1 MTVPS
6 ASNRSKGDESNRSK
20 GDDMLQG
27 LRCKLGRHRW
37 GPLEGDNW
45 GGYHTCTY
53 CGASKRFKSEHPPEA
68 HDHLGIN
75 K

>member
-1 MTVPS
+1 
-6 ASNRSKGDESNRSK
+6 
-20 GDDMLQG
+20 MLQG
-27 LRCKLGRHRW
+27 LRCKFGRHRW